1 MVSNNAS
8 AARREGFP
16 SKNNCLPPRG
26 IEREQAEA
34 MREEWLKN
42 GVPVEQNIVLLVDT
56 PEKEAETLKALDEA
70 FSAAWVA
77 SSGVDEHI
85 VDPRGLNE

>member
-1 MVSNNAS
+1 MPRPP
-8 AARREGFP
+8 AAKISLQRIIAYHLVE
-16 SKNNCLPPRG
+16 SK
-26 IEREQAEA
+26 EQAEA

-42 GVPVEQNIVLLVDT
+42 GVPVEQNIVLVVDT

-77 SSGVDEHI
+77 ELGVDGHI
-85 VDPRGLNE
+85 VDLRGLNE